1 MERDVGIEG
10 YLTSTP
16 GLGGTL
22 KATADDFVVEEIS
35 SPPPP
40 AIDGSYTIAALRVR
54 NWETNRL
61 VRELARGLHI
71 SRRRIGF
78 AGTKDKRALTTQLF
92 SFENVSPEAVKALR
106 MKDVEVL
113 DLSRSD
119 RSLEIGDL
127 AGNRFQIVVREL
139 AVTEDRAMPIAEEA
153 ARQIRSFGGFPNFFG
168 LQRFGSVRPI
178 THVVGRNIVRGEFQ
192 GAVDTY
198 VATPIEGEGTES
210 YEVRAALRD
219 TGDVHA
225 ALRSYPKSYGFEK
238 AILNHLAVNPGDYV
252 GALQQ
257 LPFNLLLMFVHGY
270 QSYLF
275 NQILS
280 ERMRRGIPIHE
291 PVAGDLVLPADR
303 RGLPDRAR
311 TIDVTCDNVER
322 VTDRCREGKA
332 SVSAVLVGSEAGIAG
347 GEGCPLERVPVHQLL
362 KVIRQRRLRHAD
374 GCLELREGPPLVRQE
389 LDEDLP
395 RDILPE
401 HGEDPTLRL
410 DERASDEIPL
420 PVAVLFRLQHAV
432 ALQVPQMVRQHARR
446 HPERMADPAQVHAR
460 V

>member
-16 GLGGTL
+16 GLGGTI
-22 KATADDFVVEEIS
+22 KASADDFVVDEIS
-35 SPPPP
+35 SPPTP
-40 AIDGSYTIAALRVR
+40 AIDGRYTIVALRVR

-127 AGNRFQIVVREL
+127 AGNRFQI
-139 AVTEDRAMPIAEEA
+139 
-153 ARQIRSFGGFPNFFG
+153 
-168 LQRFGSVRPI
+168 
-178 THVVGRNIVRGEFQ
+178 
-192 GAVDTY
+192 
-198 VATPIEGEGTES
+198 
-210 YEVRAALRD
+210 
-219 TGDVHA
+219 DVHA

-238 AILNHLAVNPGDYV
+238 AILNHLATRPGDYV
-252 GALQQ
+252 GALQE

-270 QSYLF
+270 QSYMF

-303 RGLPDRAR
+303 RGLPDRDR
-311 TIDVTCDNVER
+311 TIDVTCDNLDR

-332 SVSAVLVGSEAGIAG
+332 WVSAVLFGSESEFAG
-347 GEGCPLERVPVHQLL
+347 GEVGQIEKGIVAKEGLRAEDFIIPEIPRISSKGSRREILAPLHDLAVTL
-362 KVIRQRRLRHAD
+362 AD
-374 GCLELREGPPLVRQE
+374 NSLNLSFASTRGSYATCLVRE
-389 LDEDLP
+389 FTKTE
-395 RDILPE
+395 
-401 HGEDPTLRL
+401 
-410 DERASDEIPL
+410 
-420 PVAVLFRLQHAV
+420 
-432 ALQVPQMVRQHARR
+432 
-446 HPERMADPAQVHAR
+446 
-460 V
+460 

>member
-40 AIDGSYTIAALRVR
+40 AVDGSYTIAALRVR

-78 AGTKDKRALTTQLF
+78 AGTKDKRAVTTQLF
-92 SFENVSPEAVKALR
+92 SFENVPPETIKALG

-113 DLSRSD
+113 DLSRSE
-119 RSLEIGDL
+119 RPLEIGDL
-127 AGNRFQIVVREL
+127 AGNRFQIVVRDL
-139 AVTEDRAMPIAEEA
+139 AVAEGRASPIAEEA

-178 THVVGRNIVRGEFQ
+178 THVVGRHIVRGEFQ
-192 GAVDTY
+192 QAVDAY
-198 VATPIEGEGTES
+198 VANPIEGEGSES

-238 AILNHLAVNPGDYV
+238 AILNHMVSHPDDYV
-252 GALQQ
+252 GALQE

-275 NQILS
+275 NQVLS
-280 ERMRRGIPIHE
+280 ERMRRGLPIHE
-291 PVAGDLVLPADR
+291 PVAGDLVLPADK
-303 RGLPDRAR
+303 RGLPDRDR
-311 TIDVTCDNVER
+311 TIDVTCDNLDR
-322 VTDRCREGKA
+322 VAERCRAGKA
-332 SVSAVLVGSEAGIAG
+332 WVSAVLFGSESEFAAGEVGQIEKEIVSK
-347 GEGCPLERVPVHQLL
+347 EGLRPEDFIIPDIPRISSKGSRREILAPLHDLAIHP
-362 KVIRQRRLRHAD
+362 AD
-374 GCLELREGPPLVRQE
+374 GSLDLSFALGRGSYATCLVRE
-389 LDEDLP
+389 FTKT
-395 RDILPE
+395 
-401 HGEDPTLRL
+401 G
-410 DERASDEIPL
+410 
-420 PVAVLFRLQHAV
+420 
-432 ALQVPQMVRQHARR
+432 
-446 HPERMADPAQVHAR
+446 
-460 V
+460 

>member
-1 MERDVGIEG
+1 MDRDVGIEA

-78 AGTKDKRALTTQLF
+78 AGTKDKRPLTTHLF
-92 SFENVSPEAVKALR
+92 SFENVPPEAIKALR
-106 MKDVEVL
+106 MEDV
-113 DLSRSD
+113 D
-119 RSLEIGDL
+119 
-127 AGNRFQIVVREL
+127 A
-139 AVTEDRAMPIAEEA
+139 
-153 ARQIRSFGGFPNFFG
+153 
-168 LQRFGSVRPI
+168 
-178 THVVGRNIVRGEFQ
+178 
-192 GAVDTY
+192 Y
-198 VATPIEGEGTES
+198 VANPIEGEGTES

-238 AILNHLAVNPGDYV
+238 AILNHLAARPGDYV

-280 ERMRRGIPIHE
+280 ERMRRAIPIHE
-291 PVAGDLVLPADR
+291 PVAGDIVLPADKC
-303 RGLPDRAR
+303 GLPDRDR
-311 TIDVTCDNVER
+311 TIDVTCDNLER
-322 VTDRCREGKA
+322 VRDRCREGKA
-332 SVSAVLVGSEAGIAG
+332 WVSAVLFGSESEFAAGEVGQIEKGVVAK
-347 GEGCPLERVPVHQLL
+347 EGLRAEDFIIPEIPRISSKGSRREILAPLHDLAVTL
-362 KVIRQRRLRHAD
+362 AD
-374 GCLELREGPPLVRQE
+374 NSLNLSFASTRGSYATCLVRE
-389 LDEDLP
+389 FTKTE
-395 RDILPE
+395 
-401 HGEDPTLRL
+401 
-410 DERASDEIPL
+410 
-420 PVAVLFRLQHAV
+420 
-432 ALQVPQMVRQHARR
+432 
-446 HPERMADPAQVHAR
+446 
-460 V
+460 

>member
-22 KATADDFVVEEIS
+22 KATADDFLVEEIS
-35 SPPPP
+35 SPP
-40 AIDGSYTIAALRVR
+40 ATAVDGRYTIASLRVR

-61 VRELARGLHI
+61 VRELARALHI

-92 SFENVSPEAVKALR
+92 SFENVPPEAIKALR
-106 MKDVEVL
+106 IKDIEVL

-119 RSLEIGDL
+119 RPLEIGDL
-127 AGNRFQIVVREL
+127 AGNRFRIVLRDL
-139 AVTEDRAMPIAEEA
+139 AVAPDRAIPIAEET

-178 THVVGRNIVRGEFQ
+178 THLVGRHIVRGEFKA
-192 GAVDTY
+192 AVETY
-198 VATPIEGEGTES
+198 VANPLEGEGPES

-238 AILNHLAVNPGDYV
+238 AILNHLASRPDDYV
-252 GALQQ
+252 GALQK

-275 NQILS
+275 NRVMS
-280 ERMRRGIPIHE
+280 ERMRRGLPIHE

-303 RGLPDRAR
+303 RGLPDRDR
-311 TIDVTCDNVER
+311 TIDVTCDNLDR
-322 VTDRCREGKA
+322 VAERCREGKA
-332 SVSAVLVGSEAGIAG
+332 WVSAILFGSEPEFAG
-347 GEGCPLERVPVHQLL
+347 GEPGQIEKEVVASEGLQPNDFIIPEIPRISSRGTRREILAPFRGLDVHVGEAAFSLSF
-362 KVIRQRRLRHAD
+362 
-374 GCLELREGPPLVRQE
+374 ELTRGSYATSLVRE
-389 LDEDLP
+389 FTKSE
-395 RDILPE
+395 
-401 HGEDPTLRL
+401 
-410 DERASDEIPL
+410 
-420 PVAVLFRLQHAV
+420 
-432 ALQVPQMVRQHARR
+432 
-446 HPERMADPAQVHAR
+446 
-460 V
+460 

>member
-92 SFENVSPEAVKALR
+92 S
-106 MKDVEVL
+106 
-113 DLSRSD
+113 
-119 RSLEIGDL
+119 LEIGDL
-127 AGNRFQIVVREL
+127 VGNRFQIVVRDL
-139 AVTEDRAMPIAEEA
+139 AVPEDRAMPIAEEA
-153 ARQIRSFGGFPNFFG
+153 ARQIRSFGSFPNFFG

-178 THVVGRNIVRGEFQ
+178 THVVGRHIVRGEFQ
-192 GAVDTY
+192 QAVDAY
-198 VATPIEGEGTES
+198 VANPIEGEGTES

-238 AILNHLAVNPGDYV
+238 AILNHLATRPGDYV
-252 GALQQ
+252 GALQE

-280 ERMRRGIPIHE
+280 ERMRRGIPIQA

-303 RGLPDRAR
+303 RGLPDRDR
-311 TIDVTCDNVER
+311 TIDVTCDNLDR

-332 SVSAVLVGSEAGIAG
+332 WVSAVLFGSESEFAG
-347 GEGCPLERVPVHQLL
+347 GEVGQIEKGIVAKEGL
-362 KVIRQRRLRHAD
+362 RR
-374 GCLELREGPPLVRQE
+374 
-389 LDEDLP
+389 EDFIIP
-395 RDILPE
+395 
-401 HGEDPTLRL
+401 
-410 DERASDEIPL
+410 EIPRISSKGSRREIL
-420 PVAVLFRLQHAV
+420 APLHDLAVGLADHSLNLSFASTRGSYATCR
-432 ALQVPQMVRQHARR
+432 VR
-446 HPERMADPAQVHAR
+446 EFTKTE
-460 V
+460 